1 MANSGTVSS
10 GDTATAAQYNNLR
23 LDVLNTSSGHNHAGT
38 TDTGKTVAVNNDNW
52 SGTDLAVG
60 NGGTGASSLTANGAL
75 IGNGT
80 SAVASVDM
88 STKGGLL
95 TGDGSGNPQVT
106 AVGSND
112 TILTA
117 NSGATTGIEYRAYVA
132 WDSTPADTTWSGD
145 TAYFTAGEALVA
157 GEVCYL
163 KASDGKMWKAVATA
177 VGTMPVRAMAT
188 AAISADASGLFLT
201 KGYIRHDSNMP
212 TWTVGATTFAP
223 EAETSSQNVPEQTAP
238 DSDGDQVQTLGYAVN
253 ANVLYFDP
261 SGTVIEVA

>member
-1 MANSGTVSS
+1 MANSGTVSA

-23 LDVLNTSSGHNHAGT
+23 LDTLNVTSGHNHAGT

-60 NGGTGASSLTANGAL
+60 NGGTGASTLTANGAL

-106 AVGSND
+106 AVGAND

-117 NSGATTGIEYRAYVA
+117 NSGATTGVEYRAYVNL
-132 WDSTPADTTWSGD
+132 DSTPADTTWSGL
-145 TAYFTAGEALVA
+145 TANFTAGEALVA
-157 GEVCYL
+157 GEVVYL
-163 KASDGKMWKAVATA
+163 KASDSKMWKAVATA
-177 VGTMPVRAMAT
+177 TGTMPVRAMAT
-188 AAISADASGLFLT
+188 AAISADASGVFLLN
-201 KGYIRHDSNMP
+201 GFLRHDANFP

-223 EAETSSQNVPEQTAP
+223 EAETSSQNVPEQAAP
-238 DSDGDQVQTLGYAVN
+238 DTDGDFVQSLGFATDGN
-253 ANVLYFDP
+253 TLYFDP